1 MGKMKRSSHK
11 SKTESSCKSPLEMIH
26 MDLCRP
32 MRVQS
37 INGKKYMLVMVDAY
51 SKYTWVEFMRT
62 KAEALEL
69 IIKFIKKIQVLI
81 QIPIQKLRSANGTE
95 FNNETL
101 QNFLDSVGISHNFSA
116 ARTRQQRELWKEGI
130 QL

>member
-11 SKTESSCKSPLEMIH
+11 LKTKSSCKSPLEMIH
-26 MDLCRP
+26 MDLCGP

-37 INGKKYMLVMVDAY
+37 INGKKYMLVMVDEY
-51 SKYTWVEFMRT
+51 SRYTWVEFLRT
-62 KAEALEL
+62 KVEAPKL
-69 IIKFIKKIQVLI
+69 IIKFIKKIQVLL
-81 QIPIQKLRSANGTE
+81 QLPVQKLRSDNDTE
-95 FNNETL
+95 FKNETL

-116 ARTRQQRELWKEGI
+116 ARTRQQIELWKEGI